1 MERITHTEGVSL
13 EELQRTSF
21 QRIRAAMG
29 DSCQVVLIGEATHGT
44 DEYYQIRAD
53 LTKALLLEDD
63 YDAVICEGDFPPFFE
78 LNRFVGASPASRML
92 SPQGFQDK
100 TPDQKE
106 EKASHSVE
114 TTVDQAMAGFKDRF
128 PEWMWLNNVMREFA
142 TWLRDFNRSRS
153 LQESETPRL
162 PVQLLGLDI
171 YSLFRSVDEVIEYL
185 VDAGETKMAE
195 QTRRRYGTLDSFRP
209 EPSAYGWAVD
219 HDIVKSQAAKVAN
232 VLVSLYKNENRLYQ
246 IPGNGA
252 ELFNAIENAR
262 VVEAAEAYY
271 RQMFVPGENTWNL
284 RDSAFLDMIK
294 DTISYIEQQKKERGD
309 SSKAR
314 VIVWAHNSHIGHAT
328 TSRGQFN
335 VGQLCRQVF
344 GKNNVYNIGFSSY
357 TGTVRA
363 AQKWGGEHHVMK
375 LNPAVEGSHEYLL
388 HLLAQKRAQNAFG
401 FTLRSN
407 SPTLPDPSLL
417 VDMEARALFDAS
429 RIERFV
435 GVSYHPETELQSHY
449 STCNLA
455 QQFDFILHVDHSNA
469 LRVDKAMGKSRA
481 GKKGR
486 GINRTN
492 AVQDGLL

>member
-1 MERITHTEGVSL
+1 MEQITHTEGVSL

-21 QRIRAAMG
+21 QHIREAIG

-63 YDAVICEGDFPPFFE
+63 FDAVLCEGDFPPFFE

-100 TPDQKE
+100 TPSQKE
-106 EKASHSVE
+106 EEASHSVE

-153 LQESETPRL
+153 LQKSETPRL
-162 PVQLLGLDI
+162 AVQLLGLDI

-195 QTRRRYGTLDSFRP
+195 QTRRCYGSLNSFRP

-219 HDIVKSQAAKVAN
+219 HGIVQSQAAKVAK
-232 VLVSLYKNENRLYQ
+232 VLVSLYNNENRLYQ

-271 RQMFVPGENTWNL
+271 RLMFLPSDDTWNL

-314 VIVWAHNSHIGHAT
+314 VIVWAHNSHIGDAAATVHA
-328 TSRGQFN
+328 SRGQFN

-363 AQKWGGEHHVMK
+363 AQKWGGKHQVMK

-407 SPTLPDPSLL
+407 SPPITRS
-417 VDMEARALFDAS
+417 VFA
-429 RIERFV
+429 
-435 GVSYHPETELQSHY
+435 
-449 STCNLA
+449 C
-455 QQFDFILHVDHSNA
+455 
-469 LRVDKAMGKSRA
+469 
-481 GKKGR
+481 
-486 GINRTN
+486 
-492 AVQDGLL
+492 